1 MRPVGLNSPPILE
14 HPGNG
19 PAIIEPSL
27 AYRKAPRI
35 PARGVMTFFHDAIEK
50 RAAAGRL
57 KKIFALTGEGPSIPI
72 YEVLDA
78 EKPTFL
84 CYAGL
89 TAPFSA
95 AVLEELIALGAETV
109 LACGGAGALD
119 RSLPAG
125 HLVLPTSAVRHEGTS
140 YHYQSKGRA
149 SHPHPKALHWLRSA
163 LEASGVPWIEG
174 KTWTTDAPYRET
186 PAMIRKRR
194 KEGCVTVEMEA
205 AALFAVAKFRGIV
218 FGQVLY
224 AGDDVS
230 GTAWDDRGWKSLH
243 DVRSAMIDLCL
254 QGTRN

>member
-1 MRPVGLNSPPILE
+1 MS
-14 HPGNG
+14 
-19 PAIIEPSL
+19 
-27 AYRKAPRI
+27 
-35 PARGVMTFFHDAIEK
+35 FFHDAIEQ

-72 YEVLDA
+72 YEEIDA
-78 EKPTFL
+78 ETPTFL
-84 CYAGL
+84 CYAGMS
-89 TAPFSA
+89 APFSA
-95 AVLEELIALGAETV
+95 AVLEELIGLGARSV

-119 RSLPAG
+119 GSLPPG

-140 YHYQSKGRA
+140 YHYQPKGRA
-149 SHPHPKALHWLRSA
+149 SHPHPKALQSLRRACESA
-163 LEASGVPWIEG
+163 GVPWIEG
-174 KTWTTDAPYRET
+174 KTWTTDGPYRET

-218 FGQVLY
+218 FGQILY

-230 GTAWDDRGWKSLH
+230 GTAWDERGWKSLH
-243 DVRSAMIDLCL
+243 DVREGMIDLCL